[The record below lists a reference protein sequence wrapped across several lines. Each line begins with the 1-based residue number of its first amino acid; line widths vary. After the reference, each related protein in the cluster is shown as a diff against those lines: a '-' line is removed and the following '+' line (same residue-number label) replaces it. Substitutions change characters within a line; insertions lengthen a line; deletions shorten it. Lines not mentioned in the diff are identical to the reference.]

1 MRSDGCLIHMGRKD
15 FQIKIRGNRIETSEI
30 ENALLQMDEL
40 QAAVVHTQA
49 DQTGEERL
57 VAYVVARPGA
67 RPDTGELQHA
77 LGRRLPQY
85 MIPSAFVFL
94 DKLPVVP
101 NGRIDRRALPVPNR
115 VRPALA
121 YDYTEP
127 RTAVES
133 YLANLWA
140 EVLNLEQVGIHDQ
153 FLHLGGHS
161 LLATK
166 IISRV
171 AQNFGVKLP
180 VRSLFQTTTIAKLA
194 LLIARTQ
201 VVAGEPTRCLICL
214 PNWKHFRTK
223 KPERSLAASMG
234 PIMIETTL
242 DGPQLAPEQGSIQA
256 QCFRSVERLDR
267 VPER

>member
-1 MRSDGCLIHMGRKD
+1 
-15 FQIKIRGNRIETSEI
+15 
-30 ENALLQMDEL
+30 
-40 QAAVVHTQA
+40 
-49 DQTGEERL
+49 
-57 VAYVVARPGA
+57 
-67 RPDTGELQHA
+67 
-77 LGRRLPQY
+77 

-201 VVAGEPTRCLICL
+201 VVASEADTVSYL
-214 PNWKHFRTK
+214 
-223 KPERSLAASMG
+223 LAEL
-234 PIMIETTL
+234 ETLSDEET
-242 DGPQLAPEQGSIQA
+242 GAQPGGINGS
-256 QCFRSVERLDR
+256 DHD
-267 VPER
+267 